1 MSENAGAQGHETDV
15 HFLRAVTDMAEHTE
29 VMTGDAIYTDK
40 GMKLV
45 DKGTRVDSRLY
56 DRLVMHKLRD
66 PIDANLITGDLVDV
80 TSLVALARQQCEQV
94 DLLHRMVAS
103 IGDIE
108 RLLAPLKSL
117 LLPQAIAF
125 KLTVMRE
132 QRSDLYQ
139 HSLLMTLVAIF
150 LALKNGWTERE
161 CVPLATAALLHD
173 VGMLYM
179 DPVWTDPD
187 HRLSGEERKHLV
199 AHSVTAMLVVRST
212 ELYSRAVEIA
222 VLEHHERMDGSGY
235 PRGIKGNAISPMGQ
249 VLLLAEVVSAFFEKF
264 TDMPGQR
271 LSLMLRMNHK
281 SYPADLVH
289 LILPLLYDEIS
300 PGKPLAPLQAEFSH
314 SIAAL
319 EAALRKWSELRRD
332 FPEHWQQMPDA
343 QAAVAVEAS
352 LAQLQKQLAEAG
364 SHPSQQLDVLSYF
377 KDDALGM
384 SELALVNREAL
395 WQLQA
400 IMNDCLRRWPTL
412 GQGGSTLEV
421 AVAEW
426 CEACAQL
433 MPQAGRSSAMNA
445 DRQSLN

>member
-1 MSENAGAQGHETDV
+1 MSENAGAAGHETDV

-29 VMTGDAIYTDK
+29 VMTGDAIYTEK

-66 PIDANLITGDLVDV
+66 PIDANLITGNLVDV
-80 TSLVALARQQCEQV
+80 ASLVTLARQQCEQV
-94 DLLHRMVAS
+94 ELLHRMVS
-103 IGDIE
+103 SVGDLE
-108 RLLAPLKSL
+108 RLLAPIKSL

-132 QRSDLYQ
+132 QREDLYH
-139 HSLLMTLVAIF
+139 HSLQMALVSIF

-264 TDMPGQR
+264 SDMPGQR

-281 SYPADLVH
+281 CYPADLVH

-300 PGKPLAPLQAEFSH
+300 PGQPLEPLQAEFSH

-319 EAALRKWSELRRD
+319 EAALRKWTELKRD
-332 FPEHWQQMPDA
+332 FPEQWPQMPDA
-343 QAAVAVEAS
+343 QAAVLVEAS

-364 SHPSQQLDVLSYF
+364 SHPSQQMDVLSYL

-400 IMNDCLRRWPTL
+400 IMNDCLRRRPVPDH
-412 GQGGSTLEV
+412 GGSMFDV
-421 AVAEW
+421 AAVDW

-433 MPQAGRSSAMNA
+433 MPHAGAA
-445 DRQSLN
+445 GVHAGKQSLN